1 MGITMNRTKTLMIG
15 GVGTVVI
22 VGVLCF
28 ALLSA
33 GAHEPAKLQANSTKS
48 ASATVPGRKTSS
60 SPSEGASPSAS
71 PNPSSAAAN
80 GDDLDGPTDGIIDT
94 RPYQAIALPAVV
106 AYSTV
111 TPGETV
117 AQRAARLA
125 PFFPAG
131 SSLLTKLPRIANPQ
145 GQEGITA
152 DVQITGKPGIS
163 ATPDHTPGG
172 LVFQA
177 VLNWTGTYKTSGT
190 KMTVIKIGIWNVT
203 MNTTFDGKV
212 TAIEEPKDLR

>member
-1 MGITMNRTKTLMIG
+1 MNKTKTLIIG
-15 GVGTVVI
+15 GIGAVVI

-33 GAHEPAKLQANSTKS
+33 GTLLVPAKLQGKITGS
-48 ASATVPGRKTSS
+48 ASATVPGGEASAT
-60 SPSEGASPSAS
+60 PSGGASPSAT

-80 GDDLDGPTDGIIDT
+80 VDDLDGPTAGAIDT
-94 RPYQAIALPAVV
+94 RPFQAIALPAVV

-111 TPGETV
+111 IPGETV
-117 AQRAARLA
+117 TQRAARLA

-131 SSLLTKLPRIANPQ
+131 SSLLTTPPRIANPLSQ
-145 GQEGITA
+145 QGITA

-163 ATPDHTPGG
+163 ATPDHTSGG

-177 VLNWTGTYKTSGT
+177 VLDWTATYKTSGT
-190 KMTVIKIGIWNVT
+190 TMTVIKIGIWNVT

-212 TAIEEPKDLR
+212 TAIVEPKDLR